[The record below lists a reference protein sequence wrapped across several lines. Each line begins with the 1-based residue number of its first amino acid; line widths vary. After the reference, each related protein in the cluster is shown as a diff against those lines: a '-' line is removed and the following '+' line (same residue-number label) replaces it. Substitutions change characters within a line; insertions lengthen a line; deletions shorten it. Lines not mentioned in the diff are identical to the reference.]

1 MLETLALVALAPVEL
16 LESLVAVIVAML
28 QALAS
33 GALAPLAV
41 LVLLGAG
48 VYFFFMWLDGLL
60 GEETEVGGTVLCP
73 GPSVVANGGVTMGYH
88 VHAAAGDLFVEP
100 ALAHDQ
106 AEFEEG
112 DAVIVSARRGRW
124 TKIVHPHDLRADAQP
139 AAAVPRATKT
149 PAKKH

>member
-1 MLETLALVALAPVEL
+1 MATLETLT
-16 LESLVAVIVAML
+16 
-28 QALAS
+28 S
-33 GALAPLAV
+33 GTLAPLAV
-41 LVLLGAG
+41 LVLLGAA
-48 VYFFFMWLDGLL
+48 VYFFFIWLDGLL
-60 GEETEVGGTVLCP
+60 GEETEVDATVLCP

-88 VHAAAGDLFVEP
+88 VRAAAGDLFVEP
-100 ALAHDQ
+100 AVAHDE
-106 AEFEEG
+106 AAFGEG